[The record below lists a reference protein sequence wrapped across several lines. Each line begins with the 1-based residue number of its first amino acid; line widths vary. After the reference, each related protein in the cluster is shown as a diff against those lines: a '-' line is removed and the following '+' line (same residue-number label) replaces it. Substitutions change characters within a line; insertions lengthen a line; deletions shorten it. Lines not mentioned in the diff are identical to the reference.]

1 MKQHPQKRTIHF
13 HGVFKERYQPEPL
26 EVYADSMYNLFNII
40 FKCAYPELLK
50 EKMLGISFETE
61 DGQLTELFDPEQ
73 ELSDKQTIIH
83 IYPQTEGAWG
93 VDLIYA
99 IVIAIVAAGAAILL
113 APKLEA
119 NQETTSGAN
128 WTNPE
133 NVVGQGGSMPVIL
146 GRRRTGS
153 RVASYGVDSKLYRS
167 RI

>member
-1 MKQHPQKRTIHF
+1 MKHPQKRTIHF
-13 HGVFKERYQPEPL
+13 HGVFKERYQSEPL

-50 EKMLGISFETE
+50 EKLLGISFETE

-73 ELSDKQTIIH
+73 ELSNKQTIIH
-83 IYPQTEGAWG
+83 IYPKADGAE
-93 VDLIYA
+93 LLTIIA
-99 IVIAIVAAGAAILL
+99 IVIAVVAIGAAFLL
-113 APKLEA
+113 APKLEV

-128 WTNPE
+128 WTSPE

-153 RVASYGVDSKLYRS
+153 RVASYGIDSKVFRS
-167 RI
+167 RV